1 MMMLLIETSAE
12 LCSVALAE
20 DGKVLSLRV
29 SDTPHSHASLTAVF
43 VDEVLRENSV
53 TVRDCSAVAVSSGP
67 GSYTGLRVG
76 SSTAKGL
83 CYGAGIPLI
92 AVPTLEILA
101 HKALA
106 SLQQEH
112 NSNGEC
118 GSWTVLRPGA
128 LDSVRKTPDSDASVL
143 PSFSA
148 VVPLIDARRNEVYT
162 AVFNTNGSQRT
173 QTRSLVLTPE
183 SFSDLLSVGPVV
195 FVGDGAEKCRRILS
209 GEAGIGVSDDSVSG
223 SASSVAA
230 GSVVPV
236 TDLESSAAF
245 PSAAQDFLSLSRFIA
260 CSPLASDMA
269 ALALER
275 FKQGQFE
282 NIAYFEPFYL
292 KDFVATTPKH
302 KLW

>member
-106 SLQQEH
+106 SLQEEY
-112 NSNGEC
+112 NSN
-118 GSWTVLRPGA
+118 
-128 LDSVRKTPDSDASVL
+128 ASAL

-162 AVFNTNGSQRT
+162 AVFNPDGSQRT
-173 QTRSLVLTPE
+173 QTQALVLTPE
-183 SFSDLLSVGPVV
+183 SFSDLLSVWPVV
-195 FVGDGAEKCRRILS
+195 FVGDGAEKCRRILL
-209 GEAGIGVSDDSVSG
+209 GEAGG
-223 SASSVAA
+223 ASSADQA
-230 GSVVPV
+230 GVPS
-236 TDLESSAAF
+236 TAL
-245 PSAAQDFLSLSRFIA
+245 AQSRFLA
-260 CSPLASDMA
+260 YNPLASDMA